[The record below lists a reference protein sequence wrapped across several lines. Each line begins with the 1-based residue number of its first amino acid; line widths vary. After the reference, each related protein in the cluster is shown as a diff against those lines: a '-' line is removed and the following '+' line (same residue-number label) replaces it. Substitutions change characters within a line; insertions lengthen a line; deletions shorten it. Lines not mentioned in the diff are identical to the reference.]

1 MISAKIASE
10 DPVNE
15 PHPVSADFGEIP
27 TVEPEENEE
36 EIETDSIA
44 TTVQVIISIFEI
56 NRIIFIN
63 ILFDKNILMNTDNYY
78 FSAKPEG
85 PSR

>member
-1 MISAKIASE
+1 MISTKIASE

-27 TVEPEENEE
+27 TIEAEENEE

-44 TTVQVIISIFEI
+44 TTVQVIISIFKI

-63 ILFDKNILMNTDNYY
+63 FQFDKKLFVYY
-78 FSAKPEG
+78 YMY
-85 PSR
+85 

>member
-1 MISAKIASE
+1 M
-10 DPVNE
+10 NE

-63 ILFDKNILMNTDNYY
+63 ILFDKNILMNTDN
-78 FSAKPEG
+78 FNLKKF
-85 PSR
+85 

>member
-1 MISAKIASE
+1 M
-10 DPVNE
+10 NE

-27 TVEPEENEE
+27 TVEAEENEE

-63 ILFDKNILMNTDNYY
+63 ILFDKNILMNTENFNLKKIIFLVLKNFNDY
-78 FSAKPEG
+78 SI
-85 PSR
+85 

>member
-1 MISAKIASE
+1 MISTKIASE

-27 TVEPEENEE
+27 TIEAEENEE

-44 TTVQVIISIFEI
+44 TTVQV
-56 NRIIFIN
+56 
-63 ILFDKNILMNTDNYY
+63 MGT
-78 FSAKPEG
+78 
-85 PSR
+85 